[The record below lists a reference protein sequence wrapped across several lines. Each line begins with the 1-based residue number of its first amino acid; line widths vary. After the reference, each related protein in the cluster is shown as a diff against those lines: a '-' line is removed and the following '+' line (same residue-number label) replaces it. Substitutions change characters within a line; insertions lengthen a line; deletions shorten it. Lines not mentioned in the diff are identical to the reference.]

1 MHSEAS
7 QETDDSTIFWCVR
20 GVTSGEDRVRRRL
33 RQQRAVG
40 QRWTIGQSIYN
51 VTVDNG
57 GQVMAEQASG
67 EIILS
72 VLAALFPLIHSKLV
86 LHTLALYSF

>member
-1 MHSEAS
+1 VDNWAI
-7 QETDDSTIFWCVR
+7 D
-20 GVTSGEDRVRRRL
+20 L
-33 RQQRAVG
+33 QRDG
-40 QRWTIGQSIYN
+40 RKRWTSDSRAIYN
-51 VTVDNG
+51 VTVENG
-57 GQVMAEQASG
+57 GQVTAEQASG